1 MGPRPV
7 PLNRGAMTGERPA
20 ALGTGTITSTKN
32 PRVKAAIGLRDR
44 RTRDETGLTLVDG
57 VRELARALA
66 GGARAVEVF
75 VVDHALDEA
84 GAGAV
89 EAARSSGAAIVP
101 VTGGV
106 LDRLGYG
113 ERSEGI
119 VATVRI
125 PDVSLDRLASVLPPD
140 PLVVVLEGVEKPG
153 NIGAVLRS
161 ADAAGADAVVVAD
174 PRTDLFNPNAIRASL
189 GTVFAVPVAAGS
201 SESVRAWLD
210 SAGIPMFAARVGAAV
225 AYTDVDLRGPAALV
239 LGSEAEG
246 LTDAWAGP
254 GVTPVSLPMRGAA
267 DSLNV
272 SVTAAVLLYEARRQ
286 RGTMPA

>member
-1 MGPRPV
+1 
-7 PLNRGAMTGERPA
+7 MTSEPPA
-20 ALGTGTITSTKN
+20 PHDPGTITSTKN
-32 PRVKAAIGLRDR
+32 PRVKAAIALRDR

-75 VVDHALDEA
+75 VVEHALDEA
-84 GAGAV
+84 GADAV
-89 EAARSSGAAIVP
+89 GLARSGGDATVP
-101 VTGGV
+101 VTAGV

-125 PDVSLDRLASVLPPD
+125 PDVSLDRIAGVLPPD

-153 NIGAVLRS
+153 NLGAVLRS
-161 ADAAGADAVVVAD
+161 ADAAGADAVLVAD

-189 GTVFAVPVAAGS
+189 GTVFAVPVASGS
-201 SESVRAWLD
+201 SAAVRAWLE
-210 SAGIPMFAARVGAAV
+210 SAGIPMFAARVGATIG
-225 AYTDVDLRGPAALV
+225 YTEADLRGPTALV
-239 LGSEAEG
+239 LGSEADG

-254 GVTPVSLPMRGAA
+254 GVTDVSLPMLGVA

-286 RGTMPA
+286 RGSAPD

>member
-1 MGPRPV
+1 
-7 PLNRGAMTGERPA
+7 MTGDAPA
-20 ALGTGTITSTKN
+20 PLAEGTITSTKN

-57 VRELARALA
+57 VRELARALT
-66 GGARAVEVF
+66 GGAREIEVF

-89 EAARSSGAAIVP
+89 ELARSRGAAIVP

-113 ERSEGI
+113 ERSEGL

-125 PDVSLDRLASVLPPD
+125 PDVSLDRLADALPRD

-153 NIGAVLRS
+153 NLGAVLRS

-174 PRTDLFNPNAIRASL
+174 PRTDMFNPNAIRASL

-201 SESVRAWLD
+201 SDAVRAWLE
-210 SAGIPMFAARVGAAV
+210 SAGIPMFAARVGAAI
-225 AYTDVDLRGPAALV
+225 AYTEADLRGPAALV
-239 LGSEAEG
+239 LGSEADG
-246 LTDAWAGP
+246 LTDAWTGP
-254 GVTPVSLPMRGAA
+254 GVTAVSLPMRGLA

-272 SVTAAVLLYEARRQ
+272 SITAAILLYEARRQ
-286 RGTMPA
+286 RGTPAA

>member
-1 MGPRPV
+1 
-7 PLNRGAMTGERPA
+7 MTSEPPA
-20 ALGTGTITSTKN
+20 PHDPGTITSTKN
-32 PRVKAAIGLRDR
+32 PRVKAAIALRDR

-75 VVDHALDEA
+75 VVEHALD
-84 GAGAV
+84 GAGADAV
-89 EAARSSGAAIVP
+89 DLARSGGAVIVP

-125 PDVSLDRLASVLPPD
+125 PDVSLDRLAGVLPPD
-140 PLVVVLEGVEKPG
+140 PLVVVLEGLEKPG
-153 NIGAVLRS
+153 NLGAVLRS

-201 SESVRAWLD
+201 SEAVRAWLE
-210 SAGIPMFAARVGAAV
+210 SAGIPMFAARVGAAI
-225 AYTDVDLRGPAALV
+225 AYTEADLRGPAALV
-239 LGSEAEG
+239 LGSEADG

-254 GVTPVSLPMRGAA
+254 GVTDVSLPMLGVA

-286 RGTMPA
+286 RGSAPD